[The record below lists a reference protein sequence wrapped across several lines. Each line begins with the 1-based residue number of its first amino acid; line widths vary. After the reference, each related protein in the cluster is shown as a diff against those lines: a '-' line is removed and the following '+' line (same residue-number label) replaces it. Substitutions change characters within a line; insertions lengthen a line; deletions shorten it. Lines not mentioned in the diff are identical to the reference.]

1 MRNRTLIEAV
11 GALVVLVLGIAVYA
25 APTATTTITV
35 PDMHCMGCAKKM
47 QAQLQQ
53 VPGVASIQANVPA
66 TTLTIAPQAQRA
78 PSPKA
83 IWEAIEKAGY
93 KPTKLEGPNGSFTTK
108 PAS

>member
-1 MRNRTLIEAV
+1 MRNRNWWEVV
-11 GALVVLVLGIAVYA
+11 GALAVLVLGVVVYA

-53 VPGVASIQANVPA
+53 VPGVANSQPNVPA
-66 TTLTIAPQAQRA
+66 ATLIVLPTQAQA

-83 IWEAIEKAGY
+83 MWEAIEKAGY
-93 KPTKLEGPNGSFTTK
+93 KPTKLEGPNGTFTSK
-108 PAS
+108 PQS